1 MRRDEDAEARGRLVR
16 FVPQVFPPLPA
27 RPPALLGPLS
37 ERSQTLST
45 GREAR
50 RIGFSRRPFLPVRS
64 GQKAGYARYDLERG
78 EELMR
83 VSHSALRPTFTWPE
97 HPSPQLPRS
106 DADKPRPGRPAAKER
121 PPPDQ
126 SGVAADCATRTHEND
141 PGATSRWHPSNEG
154 TGGPSR
160 LVSGTARPIP
170 MLGSSGELGPSLMAA
185 AANRPPGASVLP
197 RDSRRHWSP
206 EQFRLR
212 RPASR
217 ATYPTLRGHVGA

>member
-64 GQKAGYARYDLERG
+64 GQKAGYARYDLEMG

-97 HPSPQLPRS
+97 HPSPQ
-106 DADKPRPGRPAAKER
+106 
-121 PPPDQ
+121 
-126 SGVAADCATRTHEND
+126 
-141 PGATSRWHPSNEG
+141 
-154 TGGPSR
+154 
-160 LVSGTARPIP
+160 
-170 MLGSSGELGPSLMAA
+170 
-185 AANRPPGASVLP
+185 ASA
-197 RDSRRHWSP
+197 
-206 EQFRLR
+206 LR
-212 RPASR
+212 R
-217 ATYPTLRGHVGA
+217 